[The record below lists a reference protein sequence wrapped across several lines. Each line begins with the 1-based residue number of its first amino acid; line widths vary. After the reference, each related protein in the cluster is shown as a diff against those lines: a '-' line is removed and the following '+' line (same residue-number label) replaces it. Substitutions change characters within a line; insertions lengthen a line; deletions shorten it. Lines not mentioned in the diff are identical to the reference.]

1 MKKINIF
8 LATTEES
15 LENDKKELGN
25 FIRDLNDKF
34 ENYDVYFK
42 LTNASSNMKNLSE
55 EIQKSEL
62 FIVIFGSEISNET
75 IKEFNIAYQTFLKNK
90 TPKITTYIKNNSHKD
105 ESITNF
111 LKKLDEELG
120 HYYNSYDTID
130 TIKLNVVLSL
140 KQLGIELRELQ
151 IKDDK
156 LCLGKQEIMTLERLP
171 MILNN
176 TALRELKKQKDRI
189 EEEYWIKREKKEES
203 EEAFNQ
209 YNEINKK
216 RQEIEHNILELENH
230 IVELQSTFMEAYL
243 DGNLSKRQIFAKKC
257 LDQGNIEE
265 AIQNLDI
272 KELKEEKS
280 NVIDLENRQNQNFD
294 ILLKEARQRI
304 EILKKEVKS
313 PKQRRELDN
322 SYEEL
327 MRIENKIRKSF

>member
-42 LTNASSNMKNLSE
+42 LINASSNMQDLSE
-55 EIQKSEL
+55 EIKKSEL
-62 FIVIFGSEISNET
+62 FIVIFSSKISNET
-75 IKEFNIAYQTFLKNK
+75 IEEFNIAYQTFLKNK
-90 TPKITTYIKNNSHKD
+90 TPKITTYIKNDSHKD

-111 LKKLDEELG
+111 LNKLNEELG

-156 LCLGKQEIMTLERLP
+156 LFLGKQEIMTLEKLP

-209 YNEINKK
+209 YSEINRK

-304 EILKKEVKS
+304 EILEKEAKS

-327 MRIENKIRKSF
+327 IRIENKIRKSF

>member
-1 MKKINIF
+1 M
-8 LATTEES
+8 
-15 LENDKKELGN
+15 
-25 FIRDLNDKF
+25 
-34 ENYDVYFK
+34 
-42 LTNASSNMKNLSE
+42 
-55 EIQKSEL
+55 
-62 FIVIFGSEISNET
+62 
-75 IKEFNIAYQTFLKNK
+75 
-90 TPKITTYIKNNSHKD
+90 
-105 ESITNF
+105 
-111 LKKLDEELG
+111 
-120 HYYNSYDTID
+120 
-130 TIKLNVVLSL
+130 SL

-209 YNEINKK
+209 YSEINKK

-230 IVELQSTFMEAYL
+230 IVELQRTFMEAYL
-243 DGNLSKRQIFAKKC
+243 DDNLSKRQIFAKKC

-272 KELKEEKS
+272 KELREEKS

>member
-42 LTNASSNMKNLSE
+42 LTNASSNMQNLSE

-62 FIVIFGSEISNET
+62 FIVIFSSKISNET
-75 IKEFNIAYQTFLKNK
+75 IEEFNIAYQTFLKNK
-90 TPKITTYIKNNSHKD
+90 TPKITTYIKNDSHKD

-111 LKKLDEELG
+111 LNKLNEELG

-156 LCLGKQEIMTLERLP
+156 LFLGKQEIMTLEKLP

-209 YNEINKK
+209 YSEINRK

-243 DGNLSKRQIFAKKC
+243 DGNLSKRQIFAKKY

>member
-42 LTNASSNMKNLSE
+42 LTNASSNMQNLSE

-62 FIVIFGSEISNET
+62 FIVIFSSKISNET
-75 IKEFNIAYQTFLKNK
+75 IEEFNIAYQTFLKNK

-111 LKKLDEELG
+111 LNKLNEELG

-156 LCLGKQEIMTLERLP
+156 LFLGKQEIMTLEKLP

-209 YNEINKK
+209 YSEINRK

-304 EILKKEVKS
+304 EILEKEAKS

-327 MRIENKIRKSF
+327 IRIENKIRKSF